1 MYSRLAYPNYPKDC
15 SDHSL
20 LLLASPCT
28 TERSSKWDQPDR
40 KLEGTHQVI
49 PAININSVVVQPSFK
64 EAEGALKLLITLQQ
78 LCNQPVHFSDQ
89 LVGFLLLPL
98 EQVFLKFALQGHCY
112 WSIFPR
118 SQGSLPVTPRPQ
130 PTSVVH
136 PWWSRCCNCPWEK
149 SSMGKNKVFWCCAP
163 SHLSRH
169 CQDASVLIRSFTVMV
184 IDH

>member
-1 MYSRLAYPNYPKDC
+1 MAYPNYPKDC

-20 LLLASPCT
+20 LLLASPGA
-28 TERSSKWDQPDR
+28 TERSSEWDQPDR
-40 KLEGTHQVI
+40 KLEGTHQVTPVI
-49 PAININSVVVQPSFK
+49 DIDSVVVQPSFN
-64 EAEGALKLLITLQQ
+64 EAEGVLKLLIMLQQ
-78 LCNQPVHFSDQ
+78 LRDQPVYFSNQ
-89 LVGFLLLPL
+89 LVCFLLLPL
-98 EQVFLKFALQGHCY
+98 EQVFLEFALQGHRY

-149 SSMGKNKVFWCCAP
+149 SSMGKNKDFQCFAL

-169 CQDASVLIRSFTVMV
+169 CQDASVLIRSFTVIV